1 MVAGRKSSSF
11 MSTRGMQ
18 TRKGRRKVNVSL
30 SFQGLPNAF
39 VASGNPVSDSR
50 SRSQRRQETQTQ
62 GRGNVAA
69 PERLRELAGV
79 ETGSVRHQRQTQKT
93 GAHVDFFSANGRV
106 ERQVGGQ
113 L

>member
-11 MSTRGMQ
+11 MSTRGMKN
-18 TRKGRRKVNVSL
+18 RKGRRKVNLSL

-79 ETGSVRHQRQTQKT
+79 ETGAVRQPRETPEN
-93 GAHVDFFSANGRV
+93 GAPSEFLIALGFGPRPVR
-106 ERQVGGQ
+106 RRT
-113 L
+113 